1 MEVSPIAPG
10 SGLFFE
16 WPDADNSALVKK
28 EQFIVFGGEWKKH
41 TFVVEEILD
50 SRGHLDEDIAFQG
63 GTIRQCNLGILPDF
77 RDLEW
82 LSHGDGMTTCSR
94 FPELRKYLGRKRIS
108 SRDRK
113 NS

>member
-16 WPDADNSALVKK
+16 WPDADNSALVKQ

-63 GTIRQCNLGILPDF
+63 GTIRQSNLGILPDF